1 MSALLDIDAVKARM
15 KAAWMAGDQGVFAK
29 YYEPGALELFVSWK
43 VSPGSRMLDVAC
55 GAGQVAIPA
64 ARSGIN
70 VVGIDIATNLI
81 EQARAR
87 AVAEGLVVQFDEGDA
102 EHLPYPDASFD
113 TVVSMLGAMFAP
125 HPDRVATELVRVC
138 RAGGRIIMV
147 NWTPTG
153 SMGQMIKLYA
163 KFIPPLP
170 GIPPYTLW
178 GDEAT
183 VRERLRDGIAELHI
197 MRRIYP
203 SLRYPFSVPEVV
215 EFYRQ
220 YNGPTNF
227 LFAALDAEKQ
237 TAFRRELEQLFAAYN
252 RGTDRTTLLEAECLE
267 VIAIR
272 G

>member
-1 MSALLDIDAVKARM
+1 MSAPLDKDALKARM
-15 KAAWMAGDQGVFAK
+15 KAAWMAGDQGLFAK
-29 YYEPGALELFVSWK
+29 YYEPGALELFASWK
-43 VSPGSRMLDVAC
+43 VAPGTRMLDVAC
-55 GAGQVAIPA
+55 GAGQIAIPA

-87 AVAEGLVVQFDEGDA
+87 AAAEGLVVQFDEGDA
-102 EHLPYPDASFD
+102 EQLPYPDASFD

-138 RAGGRIIMV
+138 RLGGRIIMV

-153 SMGQMIKLYA
+153 VMGQMLKLYA
-163 KFIPPLP
+163 KFIPPRP

-178 GDEAT
+178 GDEDT
-183 VRERLRDGIAELHI
+183 VRERLRDGVSELHTT
-197 MRRIYP
+197 RRVYP
-203 SLRYPFSVPEVV
+203 LLKYPFSLPEVA

-237 TAFRRELEQLFAAYN
+237 AVFRREWEQLFAAYN
-252 RGTDRTTLLEAECLE
+252 RATDRTTLLEAECLE

>member
-1 MSALLDIDAVKARM
+1 M

-29 YYEPGALELFVSWK
+29 YFEPGALEFLATWK
-43 VSPGSRMLDVAC
+43 VTPVSRMLDVAC
-55 GAGQVAIPA
+55 GAGQIAIPA

-87 AVAEGLVVQFDEGDA
+87 AVAEGLDIQFDEGDA
-102 EHLPYPDASFD
+102 EQLPYPDATFD

-125 HPDRVATELVRVC
+125 HSDRVATELIRVC
-138 RAGGRIIMV
+138 RSGGRIIMV

-153 SMGQMIKLYA
+153 CMGQMLKLYG
-163 KFIPPLP
+163 KFIPPRP

-183 VRERLRDGIAELHI
+183 VRERLRDGVAELYT

-203 SLRYPFSVPEVV
+203 SLKYPFSVREVV

-237 TAFRRELEQLFAAYN
+237 AAFRGEWEQLFSSYN
-252 RGTDRTTLLEAECLE
+252 RATDRTTLLEAECLE

>member
-1 MSALLDIDAVKARM
+1 MNAPLDIDPVKARN

-29 YYEPGALELFVSWK
+29 FYEPGALEIFASWK
-43 VSPGSRMLDVAC
+43 VAPGSRMLDVAC
-55 GAGQVAIPA
+55 GTGQVAIPA
-64 ARSGIN
+64 SRAGIN

-87 AVAEGLVVQFDEGDA
+87 AVAEGLFVQFDEGDA
-102 EHLPYPDASFD
+102 EQLPYPDASFD
-113 TVVSMLGAMFAP
+113 TAVSMLGAMCAP
-125 HPDRVATELVRVC
+125 HPDRVATELIRVC
-138 RAGGRIIMV
+138 RPGGRIIMV
-147 NWTPTG
+147 NWTPQG
-153 SMGQMIKLYA
+153 SMGQMITLYG
-163 KFIPPLP
+163 KFKPPLP
-170 GIPPYTLW
+170 GIPPMTLW

-183 VRERLRDGIAELHI
+183 VHERLRDGVVQLHM

-203 SLRYPFSVPEVV
+203 SLKYPFGVPEVV

-227 LFAALDAEKQ
+227 LFGALDAEKQ

-252 RGTDRTTLLEAECLE
+252 RATDGTTSLEAECLE
-267 VIAIR
+267 VTAIR